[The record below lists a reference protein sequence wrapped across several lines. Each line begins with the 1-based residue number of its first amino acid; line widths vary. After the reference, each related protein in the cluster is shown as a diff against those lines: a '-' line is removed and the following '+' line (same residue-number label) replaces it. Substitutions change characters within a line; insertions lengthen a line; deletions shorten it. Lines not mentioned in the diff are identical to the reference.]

1 MNGEVAFI
9 VAWDEEEGEARLS
22 LDDGE
27 REIVVPVGAL
37 ETYNLAWTLTVH
49 RAQGSQFP
57 AVVAPW
63 STAYAVML
71 SRALLYTAVT
81 RAQRLCVLVGER
93 KAVAIAVARAEQRRR
108 HSALAQRM
116 LPDAGSQSRHG
127 VAMCSIWLGCFC
139 SGWSVRR
146 QHAASTETR

>member
-9 VAWDEEEGEARLS
+9 VGWDEEEGEVRLS
-22 LDDGE
+22 LDEGE
-27 REIVVPVGAL
+27 RELVVPVDAL
-37 ETYNLAWTLTVH
+37 ETYTLAWALTVH

-63 STAYAVML
+63 SSSYNAML

-93 KAVAIAVARAEQRRR
+93 RAVAVAVARAEQQRRA
-108 HSALAQRM
+108 SALAERIVEC
-116 LPDAGSQSRHG
+116 A
-127 VAMCSIWLGCFC
+127 
-139 SGWSVRR
+139 
-146 QHAASTETR
+146 AASGRTGVVRAPL